1 MRVLRV
7 ILVSLLGLL
16 LSTGCA
22 PAPTAAPKPGSPTI
36 DLAQI
41 VQATL
46 AAMTA
51 QAPTQPSAIPST
63 ATPTLSKAPG
73 SISGSLT
80 YPADAL
86 PPLFVVAYQVGG
98 QHHFYVTTHLGQNT
112 YKIGNL
118 PPGTYHVIAYS
129 VGGGGFPFGL
139 AGGYTKAVPCGLAT
153 ECADH
158 ALIDVPVTAG
168 QDVTNINPGDW
179 YAPAGTF
186 PPFPEAAA
194 LSTAIAGSATAP
206 VASPTP

>member
-1 MRVLRV
+1 MRILRL
-7 ILVSLLGLL
+7 ILVSLIGLL

-22 PAPTAAPKPGSPTI
+22 PAPTSAPNPGSPTI

-51 QAPTQPSAIPST
+51 HAPAQPSAAPST
-63 ATPTLSKAPG
+63 PTPTLSSVPG

-86 PPLFVVAYQVGG
+86 PPLFVVAYQVDGP
-98 QHHFYVTTHLGQNT
+98 HHFYVTTHLGQNT

-118 PPGTYHVIAYS
+118 PPGTYHVIVYT

-168 QDVTNINPGDW
+168 QDVTNIHPGEW
-179 YAPAGTF
+179 YAPAGTY

-206 VASPTP
+206 AASPTP

>member
-1 MRVLRV
+1 MRV
-7 ILVSLLGLL
+7 ILVFLLGLL
-16 LSTGCA
+16 LASGCA
-22 PAPTAAPKPGSPTI
+22 PVPTTAPNPGSPTI
-36 DLAQI
+36 DLAHI

-46 AAMTA
+46 AAMTL
-51 QAPTQPSAIPST
+51 QAPAQPTPSAPT
-63 ATPTLSKAPG
+63 ATPTESNAGG

-80 YPADAL
+80 YPADML
-86 PPLFVVAYQVGG
+86 PPLFVVAYQVDG
-98 QHHFYVTTHLGQNT
+98 QNHYYVTTHSGQNT
-112 YKIGNL
+112 YEIDNV
-118 PPGTYHVIAYS
+118 PPGTYHVIAYT

-158 ALIDVPVTAG
+158 SLIDVPVAASKH
-168 QDVTNINPGDW
+168 VTGISPGDW

-206 VASPTP
+206 AASPTP